1 MTELTVG
8 SPEVIEYAQ
17 RNGLSPQVALM
28 QIHNRTVGTP
38 LSDKAFV
45 NSSNISNS
53 VYDSLNN
60 NKYNVPK
67 YTIGD
72 IPQVVTN
79 RIGYIN
85 GTNTPYIADQGILGR
100 SNLAK
105 GQTTT
110 NPDGTTTTGGYLWD
124 STSTPTYEAFNK
136 AHGGNISLDDYNKY
150 ENNALTRNNNT
161 TNNII
166 NGVNAGA
173 GLAGLGANIYFAN
186 KNLKLQKEAQN
197 YARSRDKKA
206 DAKIAEFQHNLD

>member
-28 QIHNRTVGTP
+28 QIHNRVHQHA
-38 LSDKAFV
+38 L
-45 NSSNISNS
+45 
-53 VYDSLNN
+53 
-60 NKYNVPK
+60 
-67 YTIGD
+67 GD
-72 IPQVVTN
+72 IPQVTTN
-79 RIGYIN
+79 HIRFID
-85 GTNTPYIADQGILGR
+85 GTNTPYIADQGLFGR

-105 GQTTT
+105 GQTVT
-110 NPDGTTTTGGYLWD
+110 NNDGTKTTGGLLWD
-124 STSTPTYEAFNK
+124 STSDLNYKAFNK
-136 AHGGNISLDDYNKY
+136 ANGGHVSLADYNKY
-150 ENNALTRNNNT
+150 VSNALTKNNNT

-166 NGVNAGA
+166 NGLNAGV

-186 KNLKLQKEAQN
+186 KNLKLQKEAQD